1 MCLANLMCLK
11 MISVDLL
18 EEEDMVTDLM
28 IVVVD
33 QDMGVATTTARADT
47 VVAMA
52 IVKRGDMVEDV
63 VTVTMALASTVTPLL
78 VTIATLEA
86 VGKAVGVVVVVV
98 VITTRGMLLDP
109 GLPLRL
115 LTRSLLAVL
124 KSTQAGLT
132 MIAPMTGTRVVE

>member
-1 MCLANLMCLK
+1 
-11 MISVDLL
+11 
-18 EEEDMVTDLM
+18 MVTDLM

>member
-1 MCLANLMCLK
+1 MCLK